1 MAADVRLII
10 MSDLCSHH
18 ESQRDDVIFQILQIA
33 LPDFI
38 GIAIGK
44 ISKSI
49 TEIAATVNK

>member
-1 MAADVRLII
+1 

-18 ESQRDDVIFQILQIA
+18 ESQSDDVIFQILQIA

-49 TEIAATVNK
+49 TEIAATLNK